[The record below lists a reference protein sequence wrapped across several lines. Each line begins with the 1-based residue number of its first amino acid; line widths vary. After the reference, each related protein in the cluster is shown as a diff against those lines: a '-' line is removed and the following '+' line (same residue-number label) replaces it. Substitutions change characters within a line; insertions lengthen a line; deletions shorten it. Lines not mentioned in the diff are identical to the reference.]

1 MNEIMDIFISQQ
13 IKLSKT
19 KINFKDD
26 MVSSPKKNFSFKE
39 INNKLLTCGNVSYS
53 SDSQY
58 LAKELIDR
66 FEKNRNLLSSVLLLN
81 DSYNLSFN

>member
-1 MNEIMDIFISQQ
+1 MLKWVMNYIMDISISEH
-13 IKLSKT
+13 IKLSK
-19 KINFKDD
+19 KAINVKDD
-26 MVSSPKKNFSFKE
+26 MVSSPKKIYSLKE

-66 FEKNRNLLSSVLLLN
+66 FEKIET
-81 DSYNLSFN
+81 YFPQFYF